1 MLVVGRPLR
10 LASSV
15 LVSLALAGCGTG
27 TAIKQTILGSGGPQL
42 GTSIDVTGFLG
53 GVAADEPEAVQ
64 IGKQILAHNGSAADA
79 AAAVGFALAVTLPSR
94 AGLGAGGAC
103 LAFSPTAKTPDGEPE
118 AIMFTS
124 RSPAVAAGDRPA
136 AVPMLAR
143 GLFALQARY
152 GVLPIEQ
159 IIAPAE
165 RLARLGAPVSKS
177 LAADLAVVGGA
188 LIANPA
194 AAQVFGSQGAV
205 LGESDI
211 ITQPDLS
218 AVFAR
223 LRTLGVRDMYEGEL
237 ARILVAET
245 PAAGGPLTP
254 ADLADATPRLAA
266 PLTLDADKDRVSF
279 LPAPADGGIAA
290 AAAFQRLQ
298 IDPKDLDA
306 AQARALGVASAWRH
320 GGQVATILGSADTQP
335 NTLGA
340 LPASTSFVTL
350 DRTGNAVACA
360 VSMGNLFGTGRV
372 VPGTGL
378 LLGASPAAVPPPLL
392 AAAIAWNQGRHAFR
406 AEVAGSGQEG
416 APLGVA
422 AGMLNTL
429 KAKTAMP
436 STVPSPGRINAIACP
451 KYLPGD
457 PDQCTWATDPRNA
470 GLAVGSTD

>member
-1 MLVVGRPLR
+1 MLLIGRPVRVAGSALIC
-10 LASSV
+10 LT
-15 LVSLALAGCGTG
+15 LVGCGAG
-27 TAIKQTILGSGGPQL
+27 TAIKQTILGSGPQL
-42 GTSIDVTGFLG
+42 GTSTEISGFLG

-64 IGKQILAHNGSAADA
+64 IGKQILSHNGSAADA
-79 AAAVGFALAVTLPSR
+79 AAAVGFALSVTLPSR

-103 LAFSPTAKTPDGEPE
+103 LAFSPTAKSPNGEPE

-124 RSPAVAAGDRPA
+124 RPPAVAAGDRPA

-159 IIAPAE
+159 ILAPAE
-165 RLARLGAPVSKS
+165 QLARLGAPVSQ
-177 LAADLAVVGGA
+177 AFAEDLAVVGGA
-188 LIANPA
+188 LIADPA
-194 AAQVFGSQGAV
+194 AARVFGSQGAV
-205 LGESDI
+205 LAEHDI
-211 ITQPDLS
+211 MTQTDLS
-218 AVFAR
+218 STLAR
-223 LRTLGVRDMYEGEL
+223 LRIQGARDLYEGEL
-237 ARILVAET
+237 AATLVAET
-245 PAAGGPLTP
+245 PGAGGPLTP
-254 ADLADATPRLAA
+254 ADLANATPRLAA

-279 LPAPADGGIAA
+279 LPPPADGGVAA

-298 IDPKDLDA
+298 IDPKDTDA

-320 GGQVATILGSADTQP
+320 GGDVAAILGSADTQP

-360 VSMGNLFGTGRV
+360 ITMGNLFGTGRV
-372 VPGTGL
+372 VPGTGIL
-378 LLGASPAAVPPPLL
+378 LAASPAAVPPPLL
-392 AAAIAWNQGRHAFR
+392 AAAIAWNQGRRAFR
-406 AEVAGSGQEG
+406 AEVAGSGQDG
-416 APLGVA
+416 AALAVA
-422 AGMLNTL
+422 DGMLNTL

-451 KYLPGD
+451 KYLPGN

-470 GLAVGSTD
+470 GLAIGSTAN